1 MKAFPHKVYLETTDP
16 TVQNPAINAGMD
28 LRDYFA
34 AKALPA
40 LISDY
45 LHDMDWSKDNPY
57 EHFSVATKV
66 AYVIAD
72 DMMKERSL

>member
-1 MKAFPHKVYLETTDP
+1 MKAFPSYEWNESCKQMLAVG
-16 TVQNPAINAGMD
+16 GMD

-72 DMMKERSL
+72 EMMKERAL